1 MDVKDFLEMF
11 NNNELDVEKY
21 FNSYT
26 TWFSILKKRGLM
38 GEIDPRN
45 ASDGEEW
52 QNEYLLW
59 LYDNDRENY
68 YKWIPSLLDDVI
80 FENGQ
85 AYLEVSDRGDLAKLF
100 CDGHRYDLS
109 RDTIEN
115 ILSGDSDV
123 WEHYYETTDN
133 VYRDVIEELTPE
145 NDKRLSKYIV
155 DTLSGQQI
163 SAETDELQLIAT
175 EQGHSEYAE
184 ITLENVKR
192 IIDDEETMKELLDNQ
207 LSDLKSELYSI
218 HGSAYN
224 SAYESQVWDEIW
236 SELETYFEGNGEWIT
251 KPHPYKKNTEI
262 QYFKIPIRSF
272 ETDVNDYLYN
282 NKGYGNSGTLEYHG
296 SYLEIMREDRD
307 CLSAQPPDYPD
318 SRRVDKNINEY
329 FKEYI

>member
-1 MDVKDFLEMF
+1 
-11 NNNELDVEKY
+11 
-21 FNSYT
+21 
-26 TWFSILKKRGLM
+26 M
-38 GEIDPRN
+38 GEVDPKN
-45 ASDGEEW
+45 AEGSEEW

-59 LYDNDRENY
+59 LYDNDKENY

-100 CDGHRYDLS
+100 CDGHRYDFS
-109 RDTIEN
+109 KDTIEN

-145 NDKRLSKYIV
+145 NDKRLGKYIV
-155 DTLSGQQI
+155 DTLNGQQI
-163 SAETDELQLIAT
+163 SAETDELQLIST
-175 EQGHSEYAE
+175 EQGHPEYAV
-184 ITLENVKR
+184 ITMENVKR

-207 LSDLKSELYSI
+207 LSDLKNELYSI
-218 HGSAYN
+218 HNSAYN

-236 SELETYFEGNGEWIT
+236 SELETYFEGHGEWVT
-251 KPHPYKKNTEI
+251 RPHPYKKNTEI
-262 QYFKIPIRSF
+262 QYFKIPITNF
-272 ETDVNDYLYN
+272 EKDVNDYLFN
-282 NKGYGNSGTLEYHG
+282 AKGWGNSGTLEYHG

-307 CLSAQPPDYPD
+307 CLSAQAPDYPD
-318 SRRVDKNINEY
+318 SRRVDKNINEF

>member
-1 MDVKDFLEMF
+1 
-11 NNNELDVEKY
+11 
-21 FNSYT
+21 
-26 TWFSILKKRGLM
+26 M
-38 GEIDPRN
+38 GEIDPKN

-145 NDKRLSKYIV
+145 NDKRLGKYIV
-155 DTLSGQQI
+155 DTLNGEQI
-163 SAETDELQLIAT
+163 SSETDELQLIAT
-175 EQGHSEYAE
+175 EQGHQEYAV
-184 ITLENVKR
+184 ITMENVKR

-224 SAYESQVWDEIW
+224 SAYESEVWDEIW
-236 SELETYFEGNGEWIT
+236 SELETYFEGDGEWIT
-251 KPHPYKKNTEI
+251 KPHPYKQNTQI
-262 QYFKIPIRSF
+262 QYFKIPIRNF

-307 CLSAQPPDYPD
+307 CLSAQAPDYPD
-318 SRRVDKNINEY
+318 SRRVDKNINEF